1 LTFAFLRQLCVS
13 ATKILRAVCSFAAWP
28 YRHTFDYLGHT
39 KASLSRQTGSFDLG
53 VVSLAI
59 ANKMNHN
66 DTKRLSRLTAILT
79 QLQTKR
85 LITATSLAD
94 KFNVSIRTIYRDI
107 RALEQAGVP
116 ILTEEGKGYSLM
128 EGYKIPPVMF
138 TESQANALIL
148 AEQLVLKNKDISFIN
163 DYSEAIDKIKAV
175 LRQSEKDK
183 ANLLADRTRFEQ
195 NINRERNS
203 NNISELQYALTNFY
217 LTKISY
223 TNEQSQT
230 TSRTIEPFALISTT
244 ENWLLIAWCRLR
256 NEFRYFRLDRMTTM
270 EVLTEKF
277 QPHKMTLQEYF
288 DKYH

>member
-1 LTFAFLRQLCVS
+1 
-13 ATKILRAVCSFAAWP
+13 
-28 YRHTFDYLGHT
+28 
-39 KASLSRQTGSFDLG
+39 
-53 VVSLAI
+53 
-59 ANKMNHN
+59 MNDN

-85 LITATSLAD
+85 LLTATSLAE

-116 ILTEEGKGYSLM
+116 IITEDGKGYTLM
-128 EGYKIPPVMF
+128 DGYKIPPVMF

-148 AEQLVLKNKDISFIN
+148 AEQLVLKNKDTSFIK

-175 LRQSEKDK
+175 LRQTEKDK

-203 NNISELQYALTNFY
+203 NNISELQQALTNFH
-217 LTKISY
+217 LININY
-223 TNEQSQT
+223 TNEQNET
-230 TSRTIEPFALISTT
+230 TSRIVEPFALISTT

-256 NEFRYFRLDRMTTM
+256 KEFRYFRLDRISKMQ
-270 EVLTEKF
+270 VLTEKF
-277 QPHKMTLQEYF
+277 EPHKMTLQEYF
-288 DKYH
+288 DKFY